1 MRAVKIPPG
10 HSLPFWIVSGTD
22 SRVWSSPPRLMKR
35 FKDAVEPD
43 ASLTFTGCA
52 LLEPDDCVVLAH
64 LCLSATGCAPD
75 GATGDASSHA
85 NTTPPRAITT
95 KMMTEEVMSARS
107 LIVCP
112 QPLALVLIVRAQSLT
127 RVLIVCARPLTLV
140 LIVCPVNLAYR
151 LSSRLRGRHPRPK
164 EGWTARLSLVS
175 ARGAHPPDSPGIY
188 RLPAAG
194 RDPRHSGSSRWWTG
208 TPARPGD
215 ARRPRPPPL

>member
-64 LCLSATGCAPD
+64 LCLTATGCAPD

-95 KMMTEEVMSARS
+95 KMMTEEVMSARFPIMCPQS
-107 LIVCP
+107 LILFIIVCP
-112 QPLALVLIVRAQSLT
+112 QI
-127 RVLIVCARPLTLV
+127 LTLFM
-140 LIVCPVNLAYR
+140 IVCPVNLAYR

-194 RDPRHSGSSRWWTG
+194 RDPRHSGSSR
-208 TPARPGD
+208 
-215 ARRPRPPPL
+215 